1 MEKKKPGTVTV
12 PKENVK
18 ELLGKAKDGIVK
30 AMDQNGDGTFD
41 MKDVSVIAGSI
52 GNAAKDTISAMK
64 ESTEE
69 RGRIAERKALCPIF
83 ADDLD
88 SADFALTKLIRITDI
103 DKKRAESEVCR
114 DSIGYVKGFLD
125 EYAYYTAALLSLY
138 EVDSDENYLKRAE
151 EICKE
156 AQRQFSDKNEGGY
169 FLYGSENDRLI
180 TRPKET
186 YDGAVPSGNSVM
198 AYCLVRLA
206 HITGSKE
213 DQTAAER
220 QLAYMSGEAQAY
232 PAGHT
237 LFLISFLLYENP
249 PQKITVVLVQPD
261 RREEI
266 ISSLPL
272 YAEIKIL
279 NEETEEYPLLNGRT
293 TYYICKDYT
302 CLPPVNEDGLCL
314 NLAEPVL

>member
-1 MEKKKPGTVTV
+1 
-12 PKENVK
+12 
-18 ELLGKAKDGIVK
+18 
-30 AMDQNGDGTFD
+30 
-41 MKDVSVIAGSI
+41 
-52 GNAAKDTISAMK
+52 
-64 ESTEE
+64 
-69 RGRIAERKALCPIF
+69 
-83 ADDLD
+83 
-88 SADFALTKLIRITDI
+88 
-103 DKKRAESEVCR
+103 
-114 DSIGYVKGFLD
+114 
-125 EYAYYTAALLSLY
+125 
-138 EVDSDENYLKRAE
+138 
-151 EICKE
+151 
-156 AQRQFSDKNEGGY
+156 
-169 FLYGSENDRLI
+169 
-180 TRPKET
+180 
-186 YDGAVPSGNSVM
+186 M

-213 DQTAAER
+213 DQTVAER

-237 LFLISFLLYENP
+237 LFLISLLLYENP
-249 PQKITVVLVQPD
+249 PQKITVVLAQPD